1 MKILF
6 IRGDGASFSQVR
18 LWRYTR
24 KRTVSKSVAGRCSW
38 HRLGVARAQAPNNK
52 MRFSFSFHTLCFVC
66 LHTTHQ
72 QNHSAASRSGSG
84 DGGNDS
90 NIDVGGGG
98 GSSTSCGGSPCAR
111 SAAQHVIVSSTR
123 LYICSIVYLPLSL
136 WGQLSQGDVVLLLL
150 LLLLPDFVW
159 TTAPVCSRI
168 SLSCSTSPH
177 VTSRALV
184 VHLDIVIATL
194 CICAPHLAATAES
207 HHISSL
213 VVVARLGIYQPRAI
227 HRLPKCL
234 ESNHI
239 IAHPSLHVWCAVN

>member
-123 LYICSIVYLPLSL
+123 LYICSIVYLRCRCGDNCPKGM
-136 WGQLSQGDVVLLLL
+136 WCCCCSQ
-150 LLLLPDFVW
+150 
-159 TTAPVCSRI
+159 I
-168 SLSCSTSPH
+168 SCGRLHRC
-177 VTSRALV
+177 ALGFPYP
-184 VHLDIVIATL
+184 
-194 CICAPHLAATAES
+194 APHLPMSLLARWSFILTSCYCHTLYLCATSRSNSRIAS
-207 HHISSL
+207 HIKSS
-213 VVVARLGIYQPRAI
+213 GGSGAI
-227 HRLPKCL
+227 G
-234 ESNHI
+234 
-239 IAHPSLHVWCAVN
+239 HPSATCHPSSSQVS